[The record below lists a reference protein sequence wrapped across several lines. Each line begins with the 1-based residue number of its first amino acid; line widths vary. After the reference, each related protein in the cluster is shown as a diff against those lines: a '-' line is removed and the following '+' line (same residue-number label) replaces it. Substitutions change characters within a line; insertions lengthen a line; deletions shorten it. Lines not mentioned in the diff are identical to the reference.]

1 MKQAFLNA
9 FSLIFF
15 GFKLPYFV
23 WKQSKKKLSKYK
35 HKSHEEMLDHEYIV
49 TSWLDWAIDCII
61 FLIYPFC
68 LITIISIAIYTKK
81 VAVLLGLIPIYFF
94 PTLISYVRELGGSLM
109 LLHLNIRAIE
119 KNTHK
124 NEN

>member
-23 WKQSKKKLSKYK
+23 WKQSKKKLSEYT

-68 LITIISIAIYTKK
+68 LIVIISIAIFTKK
-81 VAVLLGLIPIYFF
+81 IAVLLGLIPIYFF
-94 PTLISYVRELGGSLM
+94 PTFISYVRELGGSLM

>member
-15 GFKLPYFV
+15 GFKLPFFV
-23 WKQSKKKLSKYK
+23 WKQSKKKLSKYN
-35 HKSHEEMLDHEYIV
+35 HKSHEMMLDHEYIV

-61 FLIYPFC
+61 FLSYPFALVVTI
-68 LITIISIAIYTKK
+68 LIATFTKNI
-81 VAVLLGLIPIYFF
+81 AVLLGLIPIYFF
-94 PTLISYVRELGGSLM
+94 PIFISYVRELGGSLM
-109 LLHLNIRAIE
+109 LLHLNVRGIE

-124 NEN
+124 EDN

>member
-23 WKQSKKKLSKYK
+23 WNQSKKKLSEYA

-61 FLIYPFC
+61 FLIYPLC
-68 LITIISIAIYTKK
+68 LITIISIAIFTKK